1 MFQRILMNFV
11 NEAALFDVVGKC
23 LWGKIKSIESFDGY
37 VHTMYITY
45 QVVTY
50 KQELLHTKNFY

>member
-37 VHTMYITY
+37 VHTMYY
-45 QVVTY
+45 
-50 KQELLHTKNFY
+50 